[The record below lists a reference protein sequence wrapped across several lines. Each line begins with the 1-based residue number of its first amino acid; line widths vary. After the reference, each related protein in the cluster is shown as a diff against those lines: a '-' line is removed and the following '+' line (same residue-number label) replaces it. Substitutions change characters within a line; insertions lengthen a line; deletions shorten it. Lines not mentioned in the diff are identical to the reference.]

1 MELFRAKASVSAAGG
16 GGPVMGIRRRAIRRN
31 VIFLTIPLFP
41 CSSPSSVRPATR
53 FMAPKNACAKYQY
66 VVTPNGPRIIPVTQT
81 TLPKDEESPAD
92 YNSGGYLPV
101 KLRDSFKDGRYVVIR
116 KLGYAFPT
124 HSLRF
129 PPG

>member
-1 MELFRAKASVSAAGG
+1 MNAARYGNY
-16 GGPVMGIRRRAIRRN
+16 PQDDSSERN
-31 VIFLTIPLFP
+31 FLTIPPLP
-41 CSSPSSVRPATR
+41 YSSPSSACPATH

-66 VVTPNGPRIIPVTQT
+66 VVTSSGPKIVPVNQT

-116 KLGYAFPT
+116 KLGCVFPT
-124 HSLRF
+124 SLFRF
-129 PPG
+129 PL